1 MGKKMAEIIESNP
14 EILGGKPVIKGTR
27 IPVDLIFELIGAET
41 PIEEILEDYA
51 ALTKEVIRQLLK
63 IGNDAIKNLQNV
75 NFNLYLEQ
83 LH

>member
-1 MGKKMAEIIESNP
+1 MAEIIESNP

-27 IPVDLIFELIGAET
+27 IPVDLIFELLGAKT
-41 PIEEILEDYA
+41 PVEEILEDYP
-51 ALTKEVIRQLLK
+51 ALTKEIIRQLLR

-75 NFNLYLEQ
+75 NFNAYMEQ